1 MSSPPE
7 FTVESLVRQAELL
20 SPEQRSQ
27 LLERL
32 EAMQEKGH
40 RPPPGS
46 DIDADQWI
54 RTIRRR
60 ADEMRQGT
68 AKTVSLAE
76 AVEEAKRRIR

>member
-1 MSSPPE
+1 MSASPE
-7 FTVESLVRQAELL
+7 ITVEALVQQARLL
-20 SPEQRSQ
+20 SPEERWR

-46 DIDADQWI
+46 DIEADQWI

-68 AKTVSLAE
+68 AKTVSLDE